1 MDLSKLSIAELKE
14 LQARIP
20 EAIAKKKTEEKQ
32 NILEETK
39 AFLAAKGYSLDDLMS
54 KGKGGRKGGSRG
66 PVAVKYR
73 HPQDSSLTWTGRGR
87 KPGWVSEWLNSGKK
101 MEALAV

>member
-1 MDLSKLSIAELKE
+1 MDLSKLSIAELKD

-32 NILEETK
+32 NVLEETK
-39 AFLAAKGYSLDDLMS
+39 AFLAAKGYSLDDLMGKA
-54 KGKGGRKGGSRG
+54 KGARKGGSRG

-73 HPQDSSLTWTGRGR
+73 HPQNSSLTWTGRGR
-87 KPGWVSEWLNSGKK
+87 KPGWVAEWLNSGKK